1 MSKEQ
6 YLKDLFNKFNLG
18 AISEE
23 AYDAGVANVVLFC
36 EDKEVSNES

>member
-6 YLKDLFNKFNLG
+6 YLKDLFNKFNSGLL
-18 AISEE
+18 SEE
-23 AYDAGVANVVLFC
+23 AYDAGVENVGLFC